1 MSIEI
6 IETLNQRIVIELPCL
21 TREDI
26 HAALEP
32 FVGRLVNIE
41 LHNEM
46 RDAIKAMMVPRV
58 TIESLAPPS
67 RLLIQL
73 PLYQHR
79 RVERTIRALRIAAV
93 IPNPRGIELHFE
105 NTRYAPIQVSN
116 RWNIDWAPEEGGYYG
131 HAENGEPFYLD
142 KVAFDD
148 GYTMVEVGA

>member
-58 TIESLAPPS
+58 TIESLTPPS
-67 RLLIQL
+67 RLLIHL
-73 PLYQHR
+73 PLYQH
-79 RVERTIRALRIAAV
+79 VSAERQVRALKVAAV
-93 IPNPRGIELHFE
+93 IPNPRGIELHFQ
-105 NTRYAPIQVSN
+105 NTRYAPVQVSN
-116 RWNIDWAPEEGGYYG
+116 RWANDWTPAQGGYYG
-131 HAENGEPFYLD
+131 HAENGEPFYHT
-142 KVAFDD
+142 AEFFDSL
-148 GYTMVEVGA
+148 YTMVEVGA